1 MQKLCPAV
9 LTKQTGL
16 PPKEQLAI
24 VENPACIPLPDLSA
38 EALASIDKAVDL
50 TSAAVG
56 KLPGMIEVEDL
67 LATVAESG
75 ALTEPH
81 MIALREAYQ
90 LCKKEYAVRTDKDRG
105 EVMAADADTL
115 SAMIAS
121 GNPNTQNTCLISV
134 SNVSCEVVLLT
145 GRYKVKRVKAQ
156 TTTKMCM

>member
-67 LATVAESG
+67 LATVAES
-75 ALTEPH
+75 
-81 MIALREAYQ
+81 
-90 LCKKEYAVRTDKDRG
+90 
-105 EVMAADADTL
+105 AA
-115 SAMIAS
+115 
-121 GNPNTQNTCLISV
+121 
-134 SNVSCEVVLLT
+134 
-145 GRYKVKRVKAQ
+145 
-156 TTTKMCM
+156 